1 MHMNENN
8 AAGTADSEQGWD
20 SIDLS
25 DLSPEGGETGPVETD
40 TGTGTG
46 ETAEP
51 TVEPKPEGTDA
62 ASEQPG
68 ESGNAGQSFTLSY
81 MGEEKSFSRE
91 DTIALAQKGM
101 DYDRL
106 MSSLNEQTRLAG
118 ERAEADEFVQA
129 LSKEQGVT
137 PQEWMDNL
145 RAGMLAKQE
154 GISNEEALSR
164 VKLERRE
171 KAVAAR
177 EKAAEDKAKAG
188 KEEEDE
194 KQRVRNDFLA
204 FMRARP
210 EVKAEDIPK
219 EVYLRM
225 REGVSLL
232 QAYTEHENAQLRAQ
246 LEAARQNQKNKER
259 SVGSSSTSGKAAPKD
274 EFDSI
279 WYDGT

>member
-8 AAGTADSEQGWD
+8 AAGTAGSEQEWD

-25 DLSPEGGETGPVETD
+25 DLSPDGGETGPVETE
-40 TGTGTG
+40 TGAGTG

-51 TVEPKPEGTDA
+51 ADEPKPEETGSA
-62 ASEQPG
+62 PEQPG
-68 ESGNAGQSFTLSY
+68 EDSDAGQSFTLSY

-118 ERAEADEFVQA
+118 ERAEAAEFVQG